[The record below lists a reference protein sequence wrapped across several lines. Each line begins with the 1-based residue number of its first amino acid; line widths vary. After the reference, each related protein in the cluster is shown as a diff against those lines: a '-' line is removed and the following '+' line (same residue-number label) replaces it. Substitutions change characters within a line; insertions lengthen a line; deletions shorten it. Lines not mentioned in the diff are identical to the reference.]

1 MTIGIYIRVSTEE
14 QAREGYSIPAQKERL
29 ISYCN
34 ALGWDDYKF
43 YVDEG
48 VSAKDTNRP
57 KLQLLLDHV
66 KAGSISTILVYRLDR
81 FTRRV
86 KDLHKM
92 LEILEK
98 HHCAFK
104 SATEPYDTSQA
115 MGKLFITIVAA
126 LAEWEVDNLSERVKM
141 ALEEKVQSGERV
153 GNIPY
158 GFDLSKDEKLI
169 KNEKQAHV
177 VLDMIDKFKSGM
189 SSRAL
194 ADYLN
199 KTNNDRIW
207 HPQGVIRVLSNPALY
222 GSTRWNDKIFEN
234 THDGYISKQEFL
246 KLQRMLQDRS
256 LHHNRE
262 VELIYLFQGSLVCP
276 QCGHMLTPN
285 RYVRK
290 KKDGSEN
297 NGVCYKCQWCYK
309 EGRKMLTIGEYRFLD
324 ALYEYMKNVQIS
336 HIEPVE
342 IKDEQATLMDQLQ
355 VIEKKREKYQKGW
368 AADLISDEEFE
379 KLMFE
384 TKEIYDELKRK
395 LAEYKVPVQID
406 PDAFKKIV
414 FMFNE
419 NFMYLTP
426 EEKRSFISQFIRK
439 IEFKLIEQ
447 PPKDKRN
454 KKGKSLVII
463 TNAEFY

>member
-1 MTIGIYIRVSTEE
+1 
-14 QAREGYSIPAQKERL
+14 
-29 ISYCN
+29 
-34 ALGWDDYKF
+34 
-43 YVDEG
+43 
-48 VSAKDTNRP
+48 
-57 KLQLLLDHV
+57 
-66 KAGSISTILVYRLDR
+66 
-81 FTRRV
+81 
-86 KDLHKM
+86 
-92 LEILEK
+92 
-98 HHCAFK
+98 
-104 SATEPYDTSQA
+104 
-115 MGKLFITIVAA
+115 
-126 LAEWEVDNLSERVKM
+126 M

-153 GNIPY
+153 GNVPY

-189 SSRAL
+189 SARSI

-199 KTNNDRIW
+199 QTNNDRVW
-207 HPQGVIRVLSNPALY
+207 YTQGIIRVLTNPALY

-234 THDGYISKQEFL
+234 THEGFISKQEFL
-246 KLQRMLQDRS
+246 KIQRMLDDRS

-262 VELIYLFQGSLVCP
+262 VKLTYLFQGVLICP
-276 QCGHMLTPN
+276 ECGHILNPN

-324 ALYEYMKNVQIS
+324 ALHEYMKNVQITN
-336 HIEPVE
+336 IEPVE
-342 IKDEQATLMDQLQ
+342 IKDEQAMLMDQLQ
-355 VIEKKREKYQKGW
+355 AIEKKREKYQKGW

-379 KLMFE
+379 KLMHE
-384 TKEIYDELKRK
+384 TKEIYDGLKKK
-395 LAEYKVPVQID
+395 LAEYKEPVQID

-454 KKGKSLVII
+454 KKGKSQVEI